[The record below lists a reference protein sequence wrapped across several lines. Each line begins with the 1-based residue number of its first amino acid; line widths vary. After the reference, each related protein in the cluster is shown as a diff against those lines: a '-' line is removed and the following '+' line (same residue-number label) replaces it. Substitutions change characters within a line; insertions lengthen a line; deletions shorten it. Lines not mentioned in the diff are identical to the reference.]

1 MIINRFSST
10 MLLFLIALS
19 GYLAYQIMS
28 PFFTA
33 IAWAIVFSIVFYFDI
48 FRHIE
53 DKQDEAHQSV
63 GRN

>member
-1 MIINRFSST
+1 
-10 MLLFLIALS
+10 MLLFLIAQS

-33 IAWAIVFSIVFYFDI
+33 IAWAVVFSIVFYFDI

-53 DKQDEAHQSV
+53 DKQDEALQSV